1 MKDNKHKVEKQLKR
15 FADKHGTKYEYPDIF
30 ESYKNTR
37 TKIKIICPEHGAFT
51 QLPANHGMGQGCP
64 KCGDLILPPQN
75 EVRCWD
81 TVEKKFREKHG
92 DKYTYIKDTYIN
104 AREKMTI
111 VCPVHGRF
119 EQTPASHL
127 IGGCKKCGYDNR
139 IKPWAEVEK
148 MFRKVH
154 GDRYQYNSSTY
165 QKCEVNMTIICP
177 EHGSFLQT
185 PNNHRSGQGC
195 RKCGLKAKNSK
206 NTNPWEKMHDKFIK
220 LHGDLYTYKPNTYTK
235 TKNKMTIVC
244 PTHGEFEQTP
254 DGHAAGK
261 GCHICAASKRRSK
274 GEDELMAFVKSI
286 KQNAE
291 QSNDIIL
298 KPQEID
304 IFVPD
309 LSVGIEYCGEYH
321 HSESM
326 ERGYSYHLDVL

>member
-1 MKDNKHKVEKQLKR
+1 
-15 FADKHGTKYEYPDIF
+15 
-30 ESYKNTR
+30 
-37 TKIKIICPEHGAFT
+37 
-51 QLPANHGMGQGCP
+51 MGQGCP

-177 EHGSFLQT
+177 EHGVQHMVSL
-185 PNNHRSGQGC
+185 N
-195 RKCGLKAKNSK
+195 
-206 NTNPWEKMHDKFIK
+206 
-220 LHGDLYTYKPNTYTK
+220 
-235 TKNKMTIVC
+235 
-244 PTHGEFEQTP
+244 
-254 DGHAAGK
+254 
-261 GCHICAASKRRSK
+261 
-274 GEDELMAFVKSI
+274 
-286 KQNAE
+286 
-291 QSNDIIL
+291 
-298 KPQEID
+298 KPQTDMLLAKVVI
-304 IFVPD
+304 
-309 LSVGIEYCGEYH
+309 Y
-321 HSESM
+321 
-326 ERGYSYHLDVL
+326 VLQAKEDQKVKTS